1 MDAAIPGKCFSSGH
15 AVGRSRTFHC
25 SLPVHGQCSA
35 KLYKHV
41 LTSASRP
48 TREMVEVRYE
58 IKYRPAYSLLEVHL
72 ESGEAIVAEAGAM
85 VYMSPQIRVTTR
97 KREKG
102 SLWRSLRGALLG
114 GESFFVNEY
123 KAEGGPGKV
132 GFVPAPVGDI
142 QELQVQEGR
151 GLILQKDAFVAS
163 TPEVHIDTEWQ
174 GFKKGI
180 FGQSLFMLKVFA
192 QGTIFV
198 NSFGAIDE
206 HELGAGESLIVDNFH
221 LVAFNDTCRYE
232 VRKFGGLK
240 STILGGEG
248 LVTEV
253 FGPGRVY
260 VQTKNVR
267 EFAEW
272 LWPILEPM
280 VRRASGS
287 SR

>member
-1 MDAAIPGKCFSSGH
+1 M
-15 AVGRSRTFHC
+15 
-25 SLPVHGQCSA
+25 
-35 KLYKHV
+35 
-41 LTSASRP
+41 
-48 TREMVEVRYE
+48 RYE
-58 IKYRPAYSLLEVHL
+58 IKYRPSYSLLDVRL
-72 ESGEAIVAEAGAM
+72 EPGESIAAEAGAM

-123 KAEGGPGKV
+123 IAEGAPGKV

-142 QELQVQEGR
+142 QELQVEEGG
-151 GLILQKDAFVAS
+151 GLVLQKDAFVAS
-163 TPEVHIDTEWQ
+163 TLDVHIDTEWQ
-174 GFKKGI
+174 GFKRGL
-180 FGQSLFMLKVFA
+180 FGQSLFMLKVYGH
-192 QGTIFV
+192 GTIFV

-206 HELGAGESLIVDNFH
+206 HQLEAGQSLVVDNFH
-221 LVAFNDTCRYE
+221 LVAFNDSCRYE
-232 VRKFGGLK
+232 VKKFGGLK

-253 FGPGRVY
+253 FGPGTVY
-260 VQTKNVR
+260 IQTKNVR
-267 EFAEW
+267 EFVEW

-280 VRRASGS
+280 VQKVSGS